1 MSARETAAAQET
13 AASPLQLKH
22 SGFLVVLRW
31 RGGSSVLA
39 GRFRLVLCLLAVL
52 VVPVGL
58 FLGLLLLVAL
68 GLLFL
73 LLLLLLLVLLL
84 DEFDLLVKFPLPACV
99 NGGLVDFGRA
109 KAGVFEVGG
118 TDVKP
123 VLHKRQ
129 ATPTRHTSI
138 SEEERTLLSAVMS
151 TLVLSL

>member
-1 MSARETAAAQET
+1 MGISL
-13 AASPLQLKH
+13 LQLKH
-22 SGFLVVLRW
+22 AGFLVILRW
-31 RGGSSVLA
+31 RGGSTVLA
-39 GRFRLVLCLLAVL
+39 GRYRLVLCLLVVL
-52 VVPVGL
+52 VVLAVVVVLVFLVGRV
-58 FLGLLLLVAL
+58 FGLLLLVAL

-73 LLLLLLLVLLL
+73 LPILFLLVFLLYAL
-84 DEFDLLVKFPLPACV
+84 DLLVQLPLPACV
-99 NGGLVDFGRA
+99 DGGLVDLGRA
-109 KAGVFEVGG
+109 KARVFEVGG